1 MKKSIVFLTSLC
13 LFCCL
18 ILKNV
23 SAAES
28 DITEGSVTLDLNE
41 LEIGDSIIIYENPS
55 TGGKLNLDI
64 LPVQSTRLE
73 SGTGSWS
80 GGTIPSKTVRMYP
93 HYEDKNYD
101 YSDIG
106 YYVTYD
112 GKNKKILDTYGES
125 VGCLNGEISE
135 VRSRIVSANATATN
149 YAKSQLSWLYENNGA
164 SLSYYLRQD
173 INNKNQLRLSW
184 RF

>member
-23 SAAES
+23 SAAE
-28 DITEGSVTLDLNE
+28 
-41 LEIGDSIIIYENPS
+41 
-55 TGGKLNLDI
+55 
-64 LPVQSTRLE
+64 
-73 SGTGSWS
+73 
-80 GGTIPSKTVRMYP
+80 
-93 HYEDKNYD
+93 
-101 YSDIG
+101 SDIG

-135 VRSRIVSANATATN
+135 VRSRIVSANAIATN

-164 SLSYYLRQD
+164 SLSCYLRQD
-173 INNKNQLRLSW
+173 INNKNQSRLYW